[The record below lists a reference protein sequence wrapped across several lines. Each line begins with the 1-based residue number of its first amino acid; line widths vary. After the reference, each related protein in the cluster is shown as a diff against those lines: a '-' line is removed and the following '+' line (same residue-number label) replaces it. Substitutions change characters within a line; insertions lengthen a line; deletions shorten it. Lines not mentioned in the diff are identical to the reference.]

1 MDTQMPLTL
10 ESVPIMTAPW
20 APLENLRWLNPLIL
34 ASSLTSGSSSG
45 TAAQHSAHIQP
56 LAEKCLLFPRCST
69 PKCLLIGS
77 SCWMGGVFLSPK
89 AGLADN
95 THPFLVGSIVPAWL
109 EEDCAFLL
117 PLDASG
123 DLILYQI
130 YSNQF
135 SAPPGPVVGPCP
147 GHWGVRKMGIAF
159 PKRKVALL
167 FLWPLP
173 WFRPMYLSP
182 RTDSIV
188 CRTQCIVK
196 MQGPL
201 FNSF

>member
-1 MDTQMPLTL
+1 MVEPTHIGLQPDFREQLWHCSPAFSPYPASGGEMPSFPSMFDPQMPPHWFQLL
-10 ESVPIMTAPW
+10 DGWCFSLSQSRPSRQHPSLLGW
-20 APLENLRWLNPLIL
+20 QHC
-34 ASSLTSGSSSG
+34 SSLARGRLCISFAPG
-45 TAAQHSAHIQP
+45 
-56 LAEKCLLFPRCST
+56 CL
-69 PKCLLIGS
+69 G
-77 SCWMGGVFLSPK
+77 
-89 AGLADN
+89 
-95 THPFLVGSIVPAWL
+95 
-109 EEDCAFLL
+109 
-117 PLDASG
+117 SG

-182 RTDSIV
+182 RTGSIV

>member
-10 ESVPIMTAPW
+10 ESVPITTAPW

-45 TAAQHSAHIQP
+45 TAAQHSAHIRP
-56 LAEKCLLFPRCST
+56 LGEKCLIFPRCST

-117 PLDASG
+117 PLDALAQVTLFCTRSTAISS
-123 DLILYQI
+123 LHPQ
-130 YSNQF
+130 
-135 SAPPGPVVGPCP
+135 
-147 GHWGVRKMGIAF
+147 
-159 PKRKVALL
+159 ALL
-167 FLWPLP
+167 LVPA
-173 WFRPMYLSP
+173 R
-182 RTDSIV
+182 DI
-188 CRTQCIVK
+188 
-196 MQGPL
+196 GE
-201 FNSF
+201 